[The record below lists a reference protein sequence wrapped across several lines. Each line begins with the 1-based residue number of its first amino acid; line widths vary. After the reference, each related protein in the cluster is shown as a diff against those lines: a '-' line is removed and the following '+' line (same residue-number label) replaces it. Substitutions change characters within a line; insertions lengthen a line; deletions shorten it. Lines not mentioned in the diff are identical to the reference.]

1 MKTSNLDDNW
11 TVQDVN
17 TLFRFTAKTV
27 QIATPFSAF
36 AVLKQ
41 SSKAVNP
48 SLDARRK
55 YIYARVFGTKPA
67 YFCLIYRS

>member
-1 MKTSNLDDNW
+1 MRTSDLDDIS

-17 TLFRFTAKTV
+17 TLFRFTAKSV
-27 QIATPFSAF
+27 QNATPFSAF

-41 SSKAVNP
+41 SLKAVNP

-55 YIYARVFGTKPA
+55 YIYARVFGTKSA